1 VILDGILPREKACGK
16 DAPMKI
22 RLFAVLLAVSAIA
35 TPTFAHHPA
44 RPLASRAMPR
54 PVPAYLQDIIRE
66 ASATYHVDPNLIAA
80 VAFKESRY
88 NPKAVSRIGAE
99 GIMQLKPKT
108 ARSLGVTDSFDPR
121 QNVLGGTKYLS
132 KLLRQFD
139 GNIDYALAAYNAGPT
154 LVAKVG
160 PNATAEA
167 IEYVATIK
175 KYYRAALSAAS

>member
-1 VILDGILPREKACGK
+1 
-16 DAPMKI
+16 MKT
-22 RLFAVLLAVSAIA
+22 FAAFVLIAASA
-35 TPTFAHHPA
+35 TPSFAHHPT
-44 RPLASRAMPR
+44 RPLVAHAMPR
-54 PVPAYLQDIIRE
+54 PVPQYLQAIINE
-66 ASATYHVDPNLIAA
+66 AAATYHVDANLIAA

-108 ARSLGVTDSFDPR
+108 ARYLGVTDSFDPR

-132 KLLRQFD
+132 KLLKQFN
-139 GNIDYALAAYNAGPT
+139 GNVDYALAAYNAGPT

-160 PNATAEA
+160 PNATEEA

-175 KYYRAALSAAS
+175 KYYQAALASLG